1 MAFPYNTAGEPN
13 VPQPSVPHASGGKVQ
28 PRTPKKVKVKAH
40 TRTVKPKAAPKA
52 KPKNPDQALIDA
64 AVNLRYGPQEQAI
77 GQQLTQ
83 NTRYTSGLGDWYG
96 NAMREVQA
104 LQAGQAAQSQQALG
118 QVTNYAS
125 QPTLPNATDQQAAG
139 ARNNLNAEFASAFGQ
154 NANSNTAALDRL
166 QAAFLL
172 QQGNTQNQAN
182 ADRIKMIGEKGALKG
197 QEGDYRTNYGAQLQS
212 QRQTAAL
219 NQEKANLAAQA
230 LGLKVDTLNKVQVP
244 LAQSLTSDRASKQ
257 RVARSNARTQRI
269 RVRNESMNNDRK
281 FQLDKAKFGLAQAKQ
296 NWQQA
301 HPKGPSAS
309 EQKTAADLKYFKKHG
324 YYPPTGPP
332 KTGAKGSKPTQG
344 QTKTTQAILDARAR
358 YENGIAHGE
367 SLGSIADEGRK
378 HGVSETVLQIASYL
392 ATHNGKPNASV
403 RRKLKALGVDPS
415 SI

>member
-40 TRTVKPKAAPKA
+40 TRTVKPKAKA

-197 QEGDYRTNYGAQLQS
+197 QEGDYRTNFGAQLQS
-212 QRQTAAL
+212 A
-219 NQEKANLAAQA
+219 
-230 LGLKVDTLNKVQVP
+230 
-244 LAQSLTSDRASKQ
+244 RA
-257 RVARSNARTQRI
+257 
-269 RVRNESMNNDRK
+269 
-281 FQLDKAKFGLAQAKQ
+281 
-296 NWQQA
+296 
-301 HPKGPSAS
+301 
-309 EQKTAADLKYFKKHG
+309 KTANDSSED
-324 YYPPTGPP
+324 P
-332 KTGAKGSKPTQG
+332 GS
-344 QTKTTQAILDARAR
+344 AAEALRAGR
-358 YENGIAHGE
+358 YAQKVLE
-367 SLGSIADEGRK
+367 SLND
-378 HGVSETVLQIASYL
+378 
-392 ATHNGKPNASV
+392 
-403 RRKLKALGVDPS
+403 
-415 SI
+415 